1 MSNLLLA
8 TGFRSVKI
16 YWLTTVEIE
25 SNVKVGPFSRIRP
38 DAVLSKGSR
47 VGNFVEI
54 KNSRIGVETKIN
66 HLS

>member
-25 SNVKVGPFSRIRP
+25 SNVKVKLITKGKSFSLEKTSVI
-38 DAVLSKGSR
+38 
-47 VGNFVEI
+47 
-54 KNSRIGVETKIN
+54 
-66 HLS
+66 